1 MSLER
6 ITIKIM
12 PGEVEAQVLVRSGPP
27 TDRKSLDEALQA
39 AGVVFGVDEEACEDV
54 AGCLQDSDYEI
65 DELVV
70 ARGSAPVRGKAGRL
84 ELQFNPELLA
94 GRLRGD
100 GTLDFRDRGLLA
112 PVEPGEVIAT
122 YTPPTES
129 RPGRSVEGR
138 ELAAEPPRDPLPT
151 LAQGVE
157 LTESGEIRATMAGVV
172 SFQENSI
179 LSVTSNFQHQ
189 GDVDLKSGNLQM
201 EGSLVI
207 TGDLARNAS
216 AAATA
221 DLVVHGMVE
230 GGTLRA
236 NGSVT
241 VGGGVIG
248 SETSHVVAGGD
259 LACNHAD
266 GADLRCGGTLSIG
279 ANVIKSR
286 LTARKIVVGKE
297 RGSVVGGEL
306 RAAESISLCD
316 VGSKLST
323 RTVLAIGPIQDYS
336 FPLEAGA
343 KLGDTASRIRVV
355 GTDADLLPR
364 AVVQI
369 SGVAYPG
376 VVIKLGPH
384 ELQIQD
390 SVRSVRFVW
399 DPDSESGIRMDNL
412 RR

>member
-1 MSLER
+1 M
-6 ITIKIM
+6 IM

-27 TDRKSLDEALQA
+27 ADRKSLDEVLQA
-39 AGVVFGVDEEACEDV
+39 AGVVFGIDEEACEHV
-54 AGCLQDSDYEI
+54 AGCLQDSDFEI

-70 ARGSAPVRGKAGRL
+70 ARGSAPVRGEDGRL

-112 PVEPGEVIAT
+112 PVEPGEVIAI

-138 ELAAEPPRDPLPT
+138 ELAAEPARDPLPT
-151 LAQGVE
+151 LGQGVE
-157 LTESGEIRATMAGVV
+157 LAESGEIRASIAGVV

-179 LSVTSNFQHQ
+179 LAVTSDFQHQ
-189 GDVDLKSGNLQM
+189 GDVDLKSGNLEM

-207 TGDLARNAS
+207 TGDVARNAS
-216 AAATA
+216 ASATA
-221 DLVVHGMVE
+221 DLLVNGMVE

-286 LTARKIVVGKE
+286 LTARRIVVGKD

-323 RTVLAIGPIQDYS
+323 RTVLAIGPIQDYRI
-336 FPLEAGA
+336 PLEAGA
-343 KLGDTASRIRVV
+343 KAGDTASRIRIV
-355 GTDADLLPR
+355 GTDAELLPK

-369 SGVAYPG
+369 AGVAYPG
-376 VVIKLGPH
+376 VVIKLGPY

-399 DPDSESGIRMDNL
+399 DLDSESRIRMDNF
-412 RR
+412 RG